1 MNIISVV
8 GYSNSGKTTLIEF
21 LIHALKSRGHR
32 VGTIK
37 KIHCENYEIDK
48 EGKDTYRNKVAGADI
63 VTGYSPNSTDIMI
76 QNQIDLCKLIEIY
89 DVDYLLLEG
98 PFELNFP
105 RIVTA
110 AACKD
115 IEPFLNNE
123 ILFISGVISESMD
136 HYKNYRILN
145 PIRDIKQMIE
155 VIESMQSDH
164 MTV

>member
-48 EGKDTYRNKVAGADI
+48 EGKDTYRHKVAGADI

-76 QNQIDLCKLIEIY
+76 QNQIDLCKLI
-89 DVDYLLLEG
+89 
-98 PFELNFP
+98 
-105 RIVTA
+105 
-110 AACKD
+110 
-115 IEPFLNNE
+115 
-123 ILFISGVISESMD
+123 
-136 HYKNYRILN
+136 
-145 PIRDIKQMIE
+145 
-155 VIESMQSDH
+155 
-164 MTV
+164 